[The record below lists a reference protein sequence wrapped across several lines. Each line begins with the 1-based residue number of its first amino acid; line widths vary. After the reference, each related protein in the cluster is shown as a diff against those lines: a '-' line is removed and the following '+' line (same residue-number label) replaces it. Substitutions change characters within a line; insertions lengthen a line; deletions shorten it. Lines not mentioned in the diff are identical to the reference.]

1 MKVKEIHVVN
11 ATSLVDIVVNWIMLF
26 AKKKHR
32 DLVHIHTSTETLYD
46 FVPKNVLPEEYGGSG
61 GNLKDLTS
69 EFNES

>member
-1 MKVKEIHVVN
+1 
-11 ATSLVDIVVNWIMLF
+11 MLF

-69 EFNES
+69 EFNESWVEF